1 QGCVGVPCIQSPPHG
16 EPGLFGFASRTREP
30 RRRLVVSWSS
40 WWGVELYCGTQTPEH
55 PTRQAERETEREGER
70 MPTPKGRNRKARRAA
85 AAFVKSAADPP
96 VEEEV
101 GSSSK
106 AAAVEGSKS
115 AASHE
120 KQRRQR
126 QRQQQQLESSNKKT
140 AVSVVAPGALPGV
153 QGSTSKGK
161 DSSGKKKDNVAGT
174 GTARNGKKKDPAT
187 TGGEDGGNIADLD
200 ADDLLSGGFMSM
212 AGIPNDEHK
221 AGRELEGGG
230 GGGGDDSSSGDNDGV
245 DGSSSDDED
254 DEGGDGGV
262 VGEDESDSDDEDAN
276 ASAMD
281 LKGLAETDPEFY
293 SFLQKEEPTL
303 LEFDPMDSD
312 DSEDEDGDG

>member
-1 QGCVGVPCIQSPPHG
+1 
-16 EPGLFGFASRTREP
+16 RTPKHP
-30 RRRLVVSWSS
+30 RDK
-40 WWGVELYCGTQTPEH
+40 H
-55 PTRQAERETEREGER
+55 RQR

-85 AAFVKSAADPP
+85 AASPKSTADPTP
-96 VEEEV
+96 EAEA
-101 GSSSK
+101 GSSK
-106 AAAVEGSKS
+106 AAEEGKR

-120 KQRRQR
+120 KQRRQH
-126 QRQQQQLESSNKKT
+126 QRQQQLEPSNKEK
-140 AVSVVAPGALPGV
+140 AASVLAPDALPGG

-161 DSSGKKKDNVAGT
+161 GGGKKKDKTVARGT
-174 GTARNGKKKDPAT
+174 HARNGKKKEPAS

-200 ADDLLSGGFMSM
+200 ADDFLSGGFMSM
-212 AGIPNDEHK
+212 ACIPDDEDK
-221 AGRELEGGG
+221 ADDAERELEGGG
-230 GGGGDDSSSGDNDGV
+230 GDGDGSSGDNDGV

-254 DEGGDGGV
+254 DEGGDGGI

-276 ASAMD
+276 TSAMD